1 MSKRGHSSKRSAPGG
16 PGRRTDADRARAG
29 VRTDRPGAAAGR
41 RLSPVVLAS
50 AVVVVLGLAAV
61 AALVGSG
68 VWAGGASQSAK
79 PSLPGLGERPASRIN
94 ASGRLLIPLE
104 GGLSLVSL
112 PDREVTELAPAERSG
127 AITSAQWSPDG
138 KLAAYA
144 FYHIRS
150 GDSAASSEIYL
161 TDLAGEPRVLV
172 GRDRPG
178 TALEAPA
185 WAPDGQAIYFTYNA
199 LEGQRV
205 VQRIE
210 RTDLS
215 GNRTVVVDGVLPA
228 VSPDGQLLARISS
241 DRNGDSLVVTRID
254 GQDPRELIPAGRFS
268 VLGTPRFSPDGRTLA
283 IPASGGAQARDPTPT
298 LRFGLLAPAV
308 ALAHGEPWEVFLVDL
323 EGGEPRRLTHLVED
337 EISAAWSP
345 DGAQLAVYGSRGLY
359 LVDRDGRTTFALDR
373 GGYGGIDWSR

>member
-1 MSKRGHSSKRSAPGG
+1 MSKRRPSSKSSPPGG
-16 PGRRTDADRARAG
+16 PGRPTVADRTRAG
-29 VRTDRPGAAAGR
+29 GRIDRPGAAPGR
-41 RLSPVVLAS
+41 RIPPVVVAS

-68 VWAGGASQSAK
+68 VWAGQSAK
-79 PSLPGLGERPASRIN
+79 PTLPGLGERPASRIN
-94 ASGRLLIPLE
+94 ATGRLLIPLA

-112 PDREVTELAPAERSG
+112 PDREVAELAPAERSG

-138 KLAAYA
+138 TLAAYA

-283 IPASGGAQARDPTPT
+283 IPASGGAQARDLAPALP
-298 LRFGLLAPAV
+298 FGLLAPAV
-308 ALAHGEPWEVFLVDL
+308 ALAHGEPWEGFLVDL

-337 EISAAWSP
+337 EISVAWSP
-345 DGAQLAVYGSRGLY
+345 DGVQLAVYGSRGLY